1 MYLRLDLPPT
11 KEQIEKAQRFIE
23 YTKVC
28 ALVDGIYT
36 KREMDYLFMDLV
48 TNKRAISHVSNEGK
62 IKRVHPFSQEAEGLN
77 KFAPVDKHH
86 FRFLK

>member
-11 KEQIEKAQRFIE
+11 KEQIKKAQRFIE

-48 TNKRAISHVSNEGK
+48 THKRAISHVSNEGK